1 MKGPFISNPQDSSQT
16 LFKLFN
22 MKNPKPDLVV
32 LELSTP
38 FSRSEVVAP
47 ACLPKQQIN
56 TDSSC
61 YASGWGE
68 QEQTYGSIT
77 PINPLNYTL
86 PKITKYSTKVISQI

>member
-1 MKGPFISNPQDSSQT
+1 MRGPFISNPHDSSQT
-16 LFKLFN
+16 LFKIFN
-22 MKNPKPDLVV
+22 MQNPKPDLVV

-38 FSRSEVVAP
+38 FSRSAVVAP

-56 TDSSC
+56 TESSC

-68 QEQTYGSIT
+68 QQQTYGGVS

-86 PKITKYSTKVISQI
+86 PKITKYSKQVIL